1 MEETPKING
10 LSHLI
15 FLMFLQA
22 SASFSDSSVA
32 LLGPST
38 ALNTVSLSWR
48 PGFVSMTLL
57 QYEVSLSEV
66 ILYKN
71 QRVNPRC
78 VDRIWQDILSALCRH
93 KMLLQ
98 IKAVFCQSICQGWPC
113 PLELCHHFSLTLENS
128 VGVPVHIKNP
138 FAHYH
143 LIFYVWFTLLHLIYC
158 CQLLVL
164 VNCQCMAI

>member
-38 ALNTVSLSWR
+38 ALNTVSRSWR

-71 QRVNPRC
+71 
-78 VDRIWQDILSALCRH
+78 
-93 KMLLQ
+93 
-98 IKAVFCQSICQGWPC
+98 
-113 PLELCHHFSLTLENS
+113 
-128 VGVPVHIKNP
+128 
-138 FAHYH
+138 
-143 LIFYVWFTLLHLIYC
+143 
-158 CQLLVL
+158 
-164 VNCQCMAI
+164 